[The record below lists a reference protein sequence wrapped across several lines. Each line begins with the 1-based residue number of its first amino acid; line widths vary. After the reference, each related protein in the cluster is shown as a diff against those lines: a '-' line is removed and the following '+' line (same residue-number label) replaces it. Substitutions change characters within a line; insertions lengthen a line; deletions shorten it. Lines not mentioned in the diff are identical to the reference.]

1 MTKRDLSGQTPLPTS
16 LVCLKLVSQAFPESQ
31 KPGSRISDLK
41 DVNTSIRS
49 SSKARRT
56 DNNLNS
62 KLATWQSQNL

>member
-1 MTKRDLSGQTPLPTS
+1 MTKQDLSGQTPLPVS

-49 SSKARRT
+49 SS
-56 DNNLNS
+56 
-62 KLATWQSQNL
+62 